1 MPVMPSRNSI
11 LEESNLG
18 FPAPDPVGAGEETL
32 VERGVRLLR
41 NRWLLVVQAIIIV
54 PLATFILSTLQE
66 ERWSATSSL
75 VFQPARQNSGSVDL
89 TRQAATQKELVGLPV
104 VADRAAQAMGPG
116 WTPRKVR
123 DAVEVDAP
131 GDTNLVDVVATTPSP
146 RTAAKLADA
155 YAKAFIDLQ
164 VASNVRDAQ
173 DRLDAIDE
181 YINTLPPE
189 ERSGPRGTALQQ
201 RVDSLRISQALQSND
216 QRPTAQIA
224 QHAEV
229 PTSPSVPK
237 TLRNVILGVLLG
249 TVLGLALAALIE
261 RLDRAVK
268 DIDELERIYGLPV
281 LARIPHTRNLGKRLR
296 RDGAGEVLRQ
306 GSEAEAFRGL
316 RASLR
321 YFNVDDSLRSL
332 LVVSPEAEDGK
343 STVVACLATALVQRG
358 DRVILVETDLH
369 KDRAGASGTG
379 TTPAQAVGAGT
390 SHSEGLS
397 TVLAGGELDDAI
409 VNVDIWTG
417 DGEIAGLAVLPAG
430 PRPPNPSQLL
440 ESARMR
446 DVVKE
451 LEQRYAMV
459 IYDSPA
465 MGAVSDAL
473 TLSHEV
479 DGVIVVNRLRY
490 TSRDRARELVK
501 QLALQR
507 AKVLGLVANYASLP
521 KRRGYDYY
529 RA

>member
-1 MPVMPSRNSI
+1 MPARSSI
-11 LEESNLG
+11 LDEGNLG
-18 FPAPDPVGAGEETL
+18 IPSPDRVGPGAEETL
-32 VERGVRLLR
+32 VERGIRLLR
-41 NRWLLVVQAIIIV
+41 NRWLLILQAMIIV
-54 PLATFILSTLQE
+54 PLAAFILSSLQE
-66 ERWSATSSL
+66 ERWTATASL
-75 VFQPARQNSGSVDL
+75 VFQPARQSSGSVDL
-89 TRQAATQKELVGLPV
+89 TRQAATQRELVGLPV
-104 VADRAAQAMGPG
+104 VADRTARAMGAG
-116 WTPRKVR
+116 WTPRRVR
-123 DAVEVDAP
+123 DAVEVGAP

-155 YAKAFIDLQ
+155 YAAAFIDLQ
-164 VASNVRDAQ
+164 VASNVQDAQ
-173 DRLDAIDE
+173 ARLNALDE
-181 YINTLPPE
+181 YLNTLPPE
-189 ERSGPRGTALQQ
+189 ERSGPRGIALQQ
-201 RVDSLRISQALQSND
+201 RVDTLRISQALQSND
-216 QRPTAQIA
+216 QRSSAQIA
-224 QHAEV
+224 QHAEL
-229 PTSPSVPK
+229 PTSPSAPK
-237 TLRNVILGVLLG
+237 TVRNVILGVLLG

-268 DIDELERIYGLPV
+268 DVDELERIYGLPV
-281 LARIPHTRNLGKRLR
+281 LARIPHTRALGKRLSR
-296 RDGAGEVLRQ
+296 HGAGEVLRQ

-321 YFNVDDSLRSL
+321 YFDVDGSLRSL

-369 KDRAGASGTG
+369 KEHGAG
-379 TTPAQAVGAGT
+379 TTPAQAVGAGA
-390 SHSEGLS
+390 SHPEGLS
-397 TVLAGGELDDAI
+397 TVLVGGELDDAI
-409 VNVDIWTG
+409 VSVDIWTG
-417 DGEIAGLAVLPAG
+417 DDEIAALAVLPAG

-446 DVVKE
+446 EVVKE
-451 LEQRYAMV
+451 LEQRYDLV

-473 TLSHEV
+473 ALSHAV

-507 AKVLGLVANYASLP
+507 AHVLGLVANYASLP

-529 RA
+529 GA

>member
-1 MPVMPSRNSI
+1 MPARSSILDEGNLGMPS
-11 LEESNLG
+11 
-18 FPAPDPVGAGEETL
+18 PDRVRPGAEETL

-41 NRWLLVVQAIIIV
+41 NRWLLVLQAMIIV
-54 PLATFILSTLQE
+54 PLAAFILSSLQD
-66 ERWSATSSL
+66 ERWTATSSL

-89 TRQAATQKELVGLPV
+89 TRQAATQTELVGLPV
-104 VADRAAQAMGPG
+104 VADRTASAMGAG
-116 WTPRKVR
+116 WTPREVR
-123 DAVEVDAP
+123 DAVEVSAP

-155 YAKAFIDLQ
+155 YAAAFIDLQ
-164 VASNVRDAQ
+164 VASNVQDAQ
-173 DRLDAIDE
+173 ARLNALDA
-181 YINTLPPE
+181 YLNTLPPE
-189 ERSGPRGTALQQ
+189 ERSGPRGIALQQ
-201 RVDSLRISQALQSND
+201 RVDTLRISQALQSND
-216 QRPTAQIA
+216 QRPSAQLA
-224 QHAEV
+224 QRAEL
-229 PTSPSVPK
+229 PTSPSAPK
-237 TLRNVILGVLLG
+237 PVRNVILGVLLG

-268 DIDELERIYGLPV
+268 DVDELERIYGLPV
-281 LARIPHTRNLGKRLR
+281 LARIPHTRALGKRLR
-296 RDGAGEVLRQ
+296 RHGAGEVLRQ

-321 YFNVDDSLRSL
+321 YFNVDGSLGSL

-343 STVVACLATALVQRG
+343 STVVACLATTLVQRG

-369 KDRAGASGTG
+369 KEHGGHGAG
-379 TTPAQAVGAGT
+379 TTPAEAVGAGA
-390 SHSEGLS
+390 SHPVGLS

-409 VNVDIWTG
+409 VSVDIWTG

-446 DVVKE
+446 EVVKE
-451 LEQRYAMV
+451 LEQRYDMV

-465 MGAVSDAL
+465 MGAVNDAL
-473 TLSHEV
+473 ALSHAV

-507 AKVLGLVANYASLP
+507 ANVLGLVANYASLP

-529 RA
+529 HA